1 MLFSSSVFL
10 FLFLPIV
17 FVFYY
22 LPFIRSRTYRNVLL
36 LFASLF
42 FYAWGEPVFV
52 LLMAMSIVVNWMI
65 GLAVARSEKKKR
77 WLALSVFWN
86 LAIMFVFKY
95 LTFVLANLDLLLGT
109 DFAKNLSIPLPLGI
123 SFFTFQILSYVFD
136 VYYGTTE
143 VQKKLYKF
151 ALYVTMFPQLVAGP
165 IVRYEQIAW
174 EIDHRRENLED
185 FSAGMIRFVYGLGK
199 KVIFSNYMGTIAD
212 NLFYLSKQGELSVA
226 SAWIGGIAYT
236 LQIYF
241 DFSGYSDMAIGLGRM
256 FGFHFFEN
264 FNYPYIAR
272 SITDFWRRWHISL
285 STWFRDYVYIPLG
298 GNRAGAARTY
308 RNTFLVWLLTGIWH
322 GANWTFLVWGLG
334 YFVLL
339 CIERLGGFTKGVKYI
354 GHVYT
359 MLAVVLL
366 WIVFRADSLTLA
378 GRYIGQMFGSGGMWF
393 DATAAAVLSGG
404 WLMLLL
410 AAIFCTPVGKVV
422 ADRLHLGEELQKNI
436 AAVGAVPLLLLCIA
450 KCLSS
455 SYNPFIYFNF

>member
-86 LAIMFVFKY
+86 LAIMFVLKY

-241 DFSGYSDMAIGLGRM
+241 DFSGYSDMA
-256 FGFHFFEN
+256 
-264 FNYPYIAR
+264 
-272 SITDFWRRWHISL
+272 
-285 STWFRDYVYIPLG
+285 
-298 GNRAGAARTY
+298 
-308 RNTFLVWLLTGIWH
+308 
-322 GANWTFLVWGLG
+322 
-334 YFVLL
+334 
-339 CIERLGGFTKGVKYI
+339 
-354 GHVYT
+354 
-359 MLAVVLL
+359 
-366 WIVFRADSLTLA
+366 
-378 GRYIGQMFGSGGMWF
+378 
-393 DATAAAVLSGG
+393 
-404 WLMLLL
+404 
-410 AAIFCTPVGKVV
+410 
-422 ADRLHLGEELQKNI
+422 
-436 AAVGAVPLLLLCIA
+436 
-450 KCLSS
+450 
-455 SYNPFIYFNF
+455 